1 MQRRLYR
8 VLTKPRV
15 QPRYER
21 TREEVAELKAL
32 RRAEIERRCML
43 LNSPITSGVLAH
55 MLSFQAAI
63 QIIQPLDD
71 RVWEVLKPRLLS
83 QREEAE
89 QRENDRIAQT
99 RVVQETF
106 KERRFQN
113 MQAKSDSRPLRNQGN
128 LFNSTRGSPL
138 GTGSVPPVNNDI
150 PGISRQHLPDFDA
163 ANTVAAGKRMD
174 WSSQYQH
181 PRQVRTRNPR
191 KHQNVEDLVANDLR
205 MENVRQSE
213 PKRRRFLHGNSGST
227 WEAEP
232 ATATNSWPATSLQH
246 SEIWSSQPTSSTP
259 EPSSRLA
266 DQRESVETQSHGIGL
281 LNERPTEKMGK
292 SDSRRFRDVVIKS
305 ASSPQ
310 QESRRNSSLS
320 KASHPQSGQADSN
333 PTSHGINPQLHPNIL
348 SFSAITGTNL
358 KDAEHFLSKAN
369 NDVRAAVEMYY
380 TDESVEG

>member
-1 MQRRLYR
+1 
-8 VLTKPRV
+8 
-15 QPRYER
+15 
-21 TREEVAELKAL
+21 
-32 RRAEIERRCML
+32 
-43 LNSPITSGVLAH
+43 

-63 QIIQPLDD
+63 LIIQPLDD

-128 LFNSTRGSPL
+128 LFNGTRGSPL

-163 ANTVAAGKRMD
+163 ANTVAPGKRMD

-191 KHQNVEDLVANDLR
+191 KLQNVEDLVANDLR

-213 PKRRRFLHGNSGST
+213 PKRRRFLHGNSGSV

-232 ATATNSWPATSLQH
+232 ATATNSWPTTSLQH
-246 SEIWSSQPTSSTP
+246 PEIWSSQPTSSTP
-259 EPSSRLA
+259 EPSSPLM
-266 DQRESVETQSHGIGL
+266 D
-281 LNERPTEKMGK
+281 
-292 SDSRRFRDVVIKS
+292 
-305 ASSPQ
+305 
-310 QESRRNSSLS
+310 
-320 KASHPQSGQADSN
+320 
-333 PTSHGINPQLHPNIL
+333 
-348 SFSAITGTNL
+348 
-358 KDAEHFLSKAN
+358 
-369 NDVRAAVEMYY
+369 
-380 TDESVEG
+380 